1 MRDFQTIRVETR
13 SNYLAIRLN
22 RPDKHNAMNQI
33 MIAELT
39 EIFAQAARLEGV
51 RAVVLSGEGKSFCAG
66 ADLHYMREIASF
78 GEEENIADG
87 QKLATLFDSI
97 YTCPLPVIA
106 VVQGMCMG
114 GANGLIA
121 ACDIVI
127 ADTDSSFA
135 FSEVR
140 LGIIPATIAP
150 YVLRRCGEAASREL
164 MLTGRRFTAEEA
176 MRFGLVNSVVRTDE
190 RKKVFAAYLKYFNE
204 ASPSA
209 IAECKK
215 LIRFLGG
222 SKLSSTELIPETAR
236 FIARARASEDGQ
248 EGIKAFFEKRNPS
261 WIQDQTYENQ

>member
-1 MRDFQTIRVETR
+1 MRDFQTIWVETR

-22 RPDKHNAMNQI
+22 RPDKHNALNPT

-39 EIFAQAARLEGV
+39 EIFAWAARLDGV

-66 ADLHYMREIASF
+66 ADLHYMREIAGF

-87 QKLATLFDSI
+87 QKLATLFDTI
-97 YTCPLPVIA
+97 FTCQLPVIA

-121 ACDIVI
+121 TTDIVI

-150 YVLRRCGEAASREL
+150 YVIRRCGEAAAREL
-164 MLTGRRFTAEEA
+164 MLTGRRFSADEA
-176 MRFGLVNSVVRTDE
+176 MRFGLVNRVARADE
-190 RKKVFAAYLKYFNE
+190 REKTIATYLNYFNE
-204 ASPSA
+204 AAPSA

-215 LIRFLGG
+215 LIRFLAG
-222 SKLSSTELIPETAR
+222 SNLATTGLIPETAR
-236 FIARARASEDGQ
+236 IIARARASEEGQ
-248 EGIKAFFEKRNPS
+248 EGIKAFFEKRNPF
-261 WIQDQTYENQ
+261 WIQD